1 MKTVLN
7 VAKVTDDSGAII
19 LSNQVLTEIRQ
30 NVVVKKRPQILF
42 FKRVVPSCGCNLNC
56 FEIETEFFYPSDE
69 TF

>member
-30 NVVVKKRPQILF
+30 NVVVKKDRRFCFSSELF
-42 FKRVVPSCGCNLNC
+42 QAAAATLIALK
-56 FEIETEFFYPSDE
+56 
-69 TF
+69 

>member
-42 FKRVVPSCGCNLNC
+42 SSELFQAAAATLIALK
-56 FEIETEFFYPSDE
+56 
-69 TF
+69 

>member
-30 NVVVKKRPQILF
+30 NVAVKKDRGF
-42 FKRVVPSCGCNLNC
+42 C
-56 FEIETEFFYPSDE
+56 FSSELLQAAAATLIALK
-69 TF
+69 